1 MLGNPLNANTKI
13 ELLKL
18 MIKNVFNEKRLFEN
32 MTYFNDIE
40 TIIYI
45 CLWFFTIKSTNAKN
59 DKEFDN
65 AFLPWYFST
74 TFVQTWSGKPN
85 IKSSYILSYSV

>member
-1 MLGNPLNANTKI
+1 MDNYINKIDMMNKIMLGHPLNAITKI
-13 ELLKL
+13 ELLKP

-45 CLWFFTIKSTNAKN
+45 CL
-59 DKEFDN
+59 
-65 AFLPWYFST
+65 
-74 TFVQTWSGKPN
+74 
-85 IKSSYILSYSV
+85 